1 MTSAIEKS
9 APADQPSAG
18 LVARTQS
25 IEAPRAGGV
34 FHVQCVDKDGN
45 VKWEESVHN
54 LVVNEGLQEMN
65 TKFFKG
71 NNYTAALYLGLIEGP
86 GAGNTY
92 AAADTLAS
100 HAGWVEF
107 VNYSGARKAVMFG
120 SATLADPSV
129 IDNSGTPSSF
139 SISGLGGVVAG
150 AFLAT
155 VDSGTSGILFSEANF
170 QAPGDR
176 TVVSGDTL
184 NVTYTFSLD
193 AA

>member
-9 APADQPSAG
+9 MPADQPSAG
-18 LVARTQS
+18 LVAGTQMVD
-25 IEAPRAGGV
+25 APRAGGV
-34 FHVQCVDKDGN
+34 FHVQCLDKDGN
-45 VKWEESVHN
+45 LKWEESMHN
-54 LVVNEGLQEMN
+54 LVVNEGLVEMN
-65 TKFFKG
+65 TQFFTG
-71 NNYTAALYLGLIEGP
+71 SNYTAALYLGLITGP

-100 HAGWVEF
+100 HGGWVEF
-107 VNYSGARKAVMFG
+107 DNYSGARKLVAFG
-120 SATLADPSV
+120 TATLADPSV
-129 IDNSGTPSSF
+129 ISNTLAPSSF
-139 SISGLGGVVAG
+139 SISSTGGVVAG
-150 AFLAT
+150 AFLTT
-155 VDSGTSGILFSEANF
+155 VDSGTSGVLFSEANF

>member
-1 MTSAIEKS
+1 MTSTIEKS
-9 APADQPSAG
+9 FPADQPSAG
-18 LVARTQS
+18 LVARTQTV
-25 IEAPRAGGV
+25 EAPRAGGV
-34 FHVQCVDKDGN
+34 FHVQCIDKDGN
-45 VKWEESVHN
+45 VKWTEDMHN

-65 TKFFKG
+65 TQFFTG
-71 NNYTAALYLGLIEGP
+71 SNYTAALYLGLIEGP

-107 VNYSGARKAVMFG
+107 VNYSGARKAVTFG
-120 SATLADPSV
+120 PATLADPSV

-139 SISGLGGVVAG
+139 TISGLGGVVAG

-155 VDSGTSGILFSEANF
+155 VDSGTSGVLFSEANF

>member
-1 MTSAIEKS
+1 MT
-9 APADQPSAG
+9 
-18 LVARTQS
+18 
-25 IEAPRAGGV
+25 
-34 FHVQCVDKDGN
+34 
-45 VKWEESVHN
+45 
-54 LVVNEGLQEMN
+54 
-65 TKFFKG
+65 
-71 NNYTAALYLGLIEGP
+71 
-86 GAGNTY
+86 
-92 AAADTLAS
+92 
-100 HAGWVEF
+100 
-107 VNYSGARKAVMFG
+107 FG

-129 IDNSGTPSSF
+129 IDNSGAPSSF

-170 QAPGDR
+170 ESPGDR